1 MLYKRIPE
9 LKKQLLESHSP
20 FLDDL
25 NRIEEDFMRMSE
37 FYAMGNIDPQ
47 LDSVYESLTKRF
59 QKLEKDIEIYN
70 SAHNSPFFQRML
82 SDTNGDYTLDLERI
96 NFELEEFNIDI
107 TMLDLETD
115 EQVKE
120 EKRKQIFTK
129 HHEIL
134 KQLFA
139 KLCLSPVLG
148 SSHAETIKDIILCST
163 TSEIDAQVMVSALL
177 ISCLEVFDGYKAD
190 ILYNVYKES
199 ENEVLKQKALVAFV
213 LCTNNSDSAYDLKL
227 RPLKPTLVANIQR
240 QIFYMTDSPRVEQI
254 MQNEIMPDVIKNSEF
269 DFKNN
274 QIIKKNQ
281 DKLDDILNPHKDEE
295 MIEKM
300 EETMK
305 RMKHLQDQGSDL
317 FFGGFKHIK
326 QNPFFGT
333 IMNWLCPFYLDHPQL
348 PKIEDDTDNRIISKL
363 IERTPFCES
372 DKYSFMLSMN
382 RALATIPKEMKD
394 MIINGEAQLD
404 IVGSDITRNS
414 AYVRRTYLQDLFR
427 FYQLCYY
434 AKNLHNPFGQSNQ
447 QSVITS
453 KFLHLEMPEYD
464 ECAISLCKTLRKL
477 GMKQTL
483 HEMLSQWQPIT
494 SKGKIYLAFC
504 ELEKNEPATAVSI
517 FEEILADEPHN
528 IQALFGL
535 TKACFELTSSG
546 SAAGNSHFR
555 THQTDALNSLLALY
569 FKNEKDMSV
578 QHTLIKA
585 HLMAGETDKALKL
598 GSELVAEDKAEAF
611 VVALVGV
618 SSLAQGDIKG
628 GVKLLKK
635 SGLDLTSV
643 FKDARSFG
651 FSLSRAQ
658 EDMILNI
665 LK

>member
-1 MLYKRIPE
+1 MLYNKIPKLKR
-9 LKKQLLESHSP
+9 LLQESHSP

-25 NRIEEDFMRMSE
+25 NRIEEDFKRMSE

-47 LDSVYESLTKRF
+47 LDSVYDNLTKRF
-59 QKLEKDIEIYN
+59 HKLEKDIEIYN

-96 NFELEEFNIDI
+96 SFELEEFNIDI

-115 EQVKE
+115 EQVKA
-120 EKRKQIFTK
+120 EKSKQIYTK
-129 HHEIL
+129 HHEFL

-190 ILYNVYKES
+190 ILYNVYKQS

-227 RPLKPTLVANIQR
+227 RPLKPAIVANIQR
-240 QIFYMTDSPRVEQI
+240 QIFYMSDSPRVEQI

-274 QIIKKNQ
+274 QIIRKNQ

-305 RMKHLQDQGSDL
+305 RMKNLQDQGSDL

-326 QNPFFGT
+326 QNPFFST

-363 IERTPFCES
+363 IEKTPFCES

-394 MIINGEAQLD
+394 MIIKGEAQLD
-404 IVGSDITRNS
+404 IVGGDITRNS

-434 AKNLHNPFGQSNQ
+434 AKNLHNPFDQTKQ
-447 QSVITS
+447 QIIVIS
-453 KFLHLEMPEYD
+453 KFLNLEMPEYD

-477 GMKQTL
+477 GMKTTF
-483 HEMLSQWQPIT
+483 HNMLNEWQPIT
-494 SKGKIYLAFC
+494 NKGKVYHAFC
-504 ELEKNEPATAVSI
+504 DLEKGALVEAVNI
-517 FEEILADEPHN
+517 FEEILEEEPHN

-535 TKACFELTSSG
+535 TKACFEMKAIG
-546 SAAGNSHFR
+546 RKHFR
-555 THQTDALNSLLALY
+555 SHQSDALNSLLALY

-585 HLMAGETDKALKL
+585 HLMAGETEKALKL
-598 GSELVAEDKAEAF
+598 GSELVAEDKAESF

-618 SSLAQGDIKG
+618 NALSQGDVKS

-635 SGLDLTSV
+635 SGLEITSI

-651 FSLSRAQ
+651 ISISRAQ
-658 EDMILNI
+658 EDMIQNI
-665 LK
+665 LR